1 MKKLSWG
8 TGILISIIVFMS
20 ITILTGIYLMNQD
33 VQLVTENY
41 YEKDL
46 KYQNQIDKLNR
57 TAALEENVEIKFDGS
72 AVEII
77 FPESFQNKRISGE
90 VYFYRPSERKKDF
103 KIPLTLTPDLKQII
117 PVTRIDKG
125 FWRIKLNWNMEG
137 KEYYNERAIT
147 IN

>member
-1 MKKLSWG
+1 
-8 TGILISIIVFMS
+8 
-20 ITILTGIYLMNQD
+20 
-33 VQLVTENY
+33 